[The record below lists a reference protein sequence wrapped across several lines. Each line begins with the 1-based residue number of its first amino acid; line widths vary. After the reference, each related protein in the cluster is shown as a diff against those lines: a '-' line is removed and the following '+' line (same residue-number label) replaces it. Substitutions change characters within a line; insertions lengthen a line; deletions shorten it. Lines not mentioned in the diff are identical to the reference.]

1 MNESI
6 LEKKERLF
14 VMFEKMGESEVGIR
28 YTSTPGYSSDLD
40 TPFAQEWLR
49 LKQEERDLA
58 SSAKRD
64 AREEE
69 TLSIAKSALAIAEE
83 ANRIASEDLA
93 AAKSSA
99 ASAGEQA
106 RWAMWATIIAT
117 IAAIIAAK
125 DQILALIFNT
135 H

>member
-1 MNESI
+1 MNESVS
-6 LEKKERLF
+6 EKKERLF
-14 VMFEKMGESEVGIR
+14 AIFEKMGESDVGIK
-28 YTSTPGYSSDLD
+28 YTTTPGYSADLD

-69 TLSIAKSALAIAEE
+69 TLSIAKRALAIAEE
-83 ANRIASEDLA
+83 ANRIATEDLA

-99 ASAGEQA
+99 ASAREQA
-106 RWAMWATIIAT
+106 RWAMWAAIIAT
-117 IAAIIAAK
+117 IVAIIAAK
-125 DQILALIFNT
+125 DQILAFIFNT